1 MRTLSL
7 LLILANVLYFV
18 WSQLIDVNVGV
29 LDRAPVNVG
38 RPVPAITLA
47 HEQKPAEQP
56 AGESAQERAE
66 ELEPQIQAVQPPAV
80 EPLNPA
86 QQEVATAEVADAEP
100 LSCTSVGPFAE
111 LPMAEQAQ
119 AALQSAGYQP
129 RQREEQAEI
138 WVGYWVSIQGL
149 PSRKAADAAMKTLR
163 ANGITDVYLM
173 PGTDHGNILSLGV
186 FSDLQRAHR
195 RSEDVRSLGLS
206 PQIENRK
213 RSGPVYWLDVELKQP
228 GEPLDMTLFETDPG
242 KITRLEMRPCPA
254 PASG

>member
-7 LLILANVLYFV
+7 LLILANVLYFA
-18 WSQLIDVNVGV
+18 WSQLIDVKVGV

-38 RPVPAITLA
+38 SPVPAIALA
-47 HEQKPAEQP
+47 HEHKPAEEP
-56 AGESAQERAE
+56 APQEAVQESEIR
-66 ELEPQIQAVQPPAV
+66 PVQPPAA

-86 QQEVATAEVADAEP
+86 QQGVASTQVADAEP
-100 LSCTSVGPFAE
+100 LSCTSVGPFAD
-111 LPMAEQAQ
+111 LPTAEQAQ

-149 PSRKAADAAMKTLR
+149 PTRKAADAAMKTLR

-195 RSEDVRSLGLS
+195 RSEDVRALGFS

-213 RSGPVYWLDVELKQP
+213 RTGPVYWLDVDLKQP
-228 GEPLDMTLFETDPG
+228 GEPLDMSLFEYDPG